1 MNPRNYAANKFL
13 ADLQIMSEK
22 ICVYLRIFS
31 LRYLREKNGMMDESI
46 LALFWGLVSGGALV
60 VGALGGYYIR
70 FGEKA
75 IAAIMAFGSGVL
87 ISVLSFDLM
96 DEAFSEGGILASSI
110 GFLCGAVVYTL
121 ANEIL
126 AKFGA
131 RHRKRS
137 SGKLQNL
144 EEDNGNSMGIALGA
158 LLDGIPESIVIGLSL
173 LSGQGVS
180 LVAVIGIF
188 LSNLPEGLS
197 SATGM
202 KKAGKSKT
210 YIFGLWIGIALISG
224 LAAFLGYTVFGKFSE
239 ETIAGS
245 TAFAAGAILCMI
257 VDTMIPEAF
266 ARTQKAA
273 GIIVT
278 IGFLSAF
285 FLSKSMG

>member
-1 MNPRNYAANKFL
+1 
-13 ADLQIMSEK
+13 
-22 ICVYLRIFS
+22 
-31 LRYLREKNGMMDESI
+31 
-46 LALFWGLVSGGALV
+46 
-60 VGALGGYYIR
+60 
-70 FGEKA
+70 
-75 IAAIMAFGSGVL
+75 
-87 ISVLSFDLM
+87 
-96 DEAFSEGGILASSI
+96 
-110 GFLCGAVVYTL
+110 
-121 ANEIL
+121 
-126 AKFGA
+126 
-131 RHRKRS
+131 
-137 SGKLQNL
+137 
-144 EEDNGNSMGIALGA
+144 MGIALGA